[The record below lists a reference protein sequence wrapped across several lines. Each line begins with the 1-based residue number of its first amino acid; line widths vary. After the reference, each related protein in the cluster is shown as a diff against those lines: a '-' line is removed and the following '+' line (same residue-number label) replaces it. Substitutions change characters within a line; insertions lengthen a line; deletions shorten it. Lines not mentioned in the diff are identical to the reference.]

1 MKILKKA
8 IAIFS
13 AAVLCAGACAFAL
26 SGCEKGDKDL
36 IVSYSFEDT
45 QGNRT
50 LNGANGRKYKIDYV
64 FNEEN
69 QANLYKQASDPLL
82 KQGVK
87 GKSLYMDGFSVR
99 VVNNDFTMPKKEVT
113 MSAWVAPRVF
123 EDLGAYTEEAEG
135 YKRLTTVLGQSS
147 VDIGEGFSF
156 GYGTQGLWGV
166 EFAIT
171 NEAGNDVVY
180 GFYDPI
186 NTLPLYEWTHI
197 AVSINLNDG
206 YLALSYNGKISY
218 ETVLGEMAFSTFV
231 GSREEPLY
239 LGYTVAQQD
248 EYGINT
254 QMPAGLVD

>member
-13 AAVLCAGACAFAL
+13 AAVLCAGAFAFAL

-99 VVNNDFTMPKKEVT
+99 VVNNDFAMPKKEVT

-248 EYGINT
+248 EYGV
-254 QMPAGLVD
+254 QSRRVEFSL